1 LSNNEILAVI
11 AFLQSMSGEEVTVE
25 LAEIEAPRDKL
36 MVVGDKVAGQK
47 VFQSLCA
54 KCHSIGGAKG
64 NLVPVLL
71 KQGDAAIRQKILG
84 EPKPGSRNHQALE
97 RLSVREFD
105 DLLAYLQD
113 VKATAKPL

>member
-1 LSNNEILAVI
+1 LS
-11 AFLQSMSGEEVTVE
+11 
-25 LAEIEAPRDKL
+25 EIEAPRDRL

-47 VFQSLCA
+47 AFQSLCA

-64 NLVPVLL
+64 DLL
-71 KQGDAAIRQKILG
+71 PALAKHSDAAIRHRILS
-84 EPKPGSRNHQALE
+84 EPTPGTKNHQALE
-97 RLSVREFD
+97 KLSVREFD